1 MDAPQ
6 SQLGGTAYTVVAR
19 CRDARQREQKVEF
32 TTVIAL

>member
-19 CRDARQREQKVEF
+19 CKDAKDREQEVEF
-32 TTVIAL
+32 TTIIAL